1 MKKITLALAVVL
13 GAFAGYKFM
22 TNTNNMPG
30 EVKLIPREVL
40 FGNPQKAVV
49 QLSPDGKHITYV
61 APLNGVLNVHMV
73 SADEPEKTPYALT
86 KDADRGIRSYSWLY
100 TSKHIAYVKDEA
112 GDENWKVHILNIET
126 GEDKIITPKGA
137 QSFIHATSDKFP
149 SEILVAINERNK
161 SYHDIFRVNIE
172 TGEKTLVFQNDQE
185 IKLFTFDDDLNLRF
199 GQIYTPEGGRDVMK
213 ALPYEAG
220 KYNWEHFA
228 SISLEDVTTTAILD
242 LDRSG
247 KSVYFLDSRGKNMG
261 ELKEINLED
270 RSEKIIAKPAKGE
283 IQGMLSHPKTG
294 KIEAYSTYYLKKEW
308 VPLTDEM
315 KQDFATIQ
323 KNIRGE
329 MAVISRTEDN
339 MKWLVADL
347 RDNGPIHYYLYDR
360 VAKKVK
366 FLFHNKPDLSLY
378 ELAPMEGVE
387 IKARDGLI
395 LPSYLTRPL
404 NATEPTPLIVYV
416 HGGPWLR
423 DSWGLDPTAQ
433 WLANRGY
440 AVLQVNY
447 RGSTGFGKDHVN
459 KSQKQWGK
467 AMHTDL
473 LDAVQWAVDNKI
485 ADPERICIYGGS
497 YGGYAALW
505 GASTSGDVF
514 RCAVDIVGPS
524 NLITMQ
530 ESLPPYWKAFIEHGA
545 KMVGDHRTAEGREL
559 LKSVSPLTYADQI
572 QIPILIA
579 QGKNDPRVVMAESE
593 QIVKALKENHIAHSY
608 VLFTDEG
615 HGFAKPNNRL
625 AFSVIAELF
634 LAKHLGGRAEAP
646 HENELTNS
654 SIPKEQL
661 LLLQQ
666 QFDIQE

>member
-1 MKKITLALAVVL
+1 MRKITLALAVLV

-22 TNTNNMPG
+22 TSTNNVPND
-30 EVKLIPREVL
+30 VKLIPRSVL

-49 QLSPDGKHITYV
+49 QLSPDGKYITYV

-73 SADEPEKTPYALT
+73 KTDEPEKKPQPLT
-86 KDADRGIRSYSWLY
+86 KDSDRGIRSYSWLH
-100 TSKHIAYVKDEA
+100 TSKHIAYVLDLA
-112 GDENWKVHILNIET
+112 GDENWQVHILNIET
-126 GEDKIITPKGA
+126 GEDKAITPKGA
-137 QSFIHATSDKFP
+137 QSSILATSEKFP
-149 SEILVAINERNK
+149 NEILVAINERNK
-161 SYHDIFRVNIE
+161 SFHDVFRVNID
-172 TGEKTLVFQNDQE
+172 TGEKILVFQNDQE
-185 IKLFTFDDDLNLRF
+185 IKLFTFDDDFNLRF
-199 GQIYTPEGGRDVMK
+199 GQIYTSEGGRDVMK
-213 ALPYEAG
+213 ALPQENG

-228 SISLEDVTTTAILD
+228 SINLEDFTTTAILG
-242 LDRSG
+242 LDASG
-247 KSVYFLDSRGKNMG
+247 KVAYFLDSRGKNMG
-261 ELKEINLED
+261 ELKEINLENN
-270 RSEKIIAKPAKGE
+270 SEKVIAKPAKGE
-283 IQGMLSHPKTG
+283 IQGLLSHPKTG

-308 VPLTDEM
+308 VALTDEM
-315 KQDFATIQ
+315 KEDLATIS
-323 KNIRGE
+323 KNTRGE
-329 MAVISRTEDN
+329 MAVISRTDDN
-339 MKWLVADL
+339 TRWLAADL

-360 VAKKVK
+360 TAKKVK

-378 ELAPMEGVE
+378 DCAKMEGVE
-387 IKARDGLI
+387 IKARDGLV

-423 DSWGLDPTAQ
+423 DSWGFDATAQ
-433 WLANRGY
+433 WFANRGY

-459 KSQKQWGK
+459 KSLKQWGK

-485 ADPERICIYGGS
+485 ADPEKICIYGGS

-505 GASTSGDVF
+505 GAATSGDAF
-514 RCAVDIVGPS
+514 CCAVDIVGPS
-524 NLITMQ
+524 NLITLH
-530 ESLPPYWKAFIEHGA
+530 ESIPPYWKAFVEHSSR
-545 KMVGDHRTAEGREL
+545 MVGDHRTEEGKSL
-559 LKSVSPLTYADQI
+559 LKSISPLTYADQI
-572 QIPILIA
+572 QIPLLIA

-593 QIVKALKENHIAHSY
+593 QIVNALKENHIPHSY

-625 AFSVIAELF
+625 AFQVIAELF
-634 LAKHLGGRAEAP
+634 LAKHLGGRAEPP

-654 SIPKEQL
+654 SIPKEQISI
-661 LLLQQ
+661 LQQ